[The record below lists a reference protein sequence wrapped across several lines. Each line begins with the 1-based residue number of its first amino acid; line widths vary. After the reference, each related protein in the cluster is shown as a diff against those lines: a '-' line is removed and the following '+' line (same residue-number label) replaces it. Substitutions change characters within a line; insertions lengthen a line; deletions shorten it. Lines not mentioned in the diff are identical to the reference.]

1 MMDEDYAFE
10 TQRQKRLDEES
21 PELEAL
27 RKLRNEVVKMSF
39 INDEL
44 EHRYGFLC
52 IAIIRISTLPHHQY
66 VFLREKVKGMLNGR
80 HVMDIEM
87 DGDLH
92 TNYVYDD
99 AMFAAMN
106 HAYRLGIVDQWI
118 KEMLDVLQ

>member
-10 TQRQKRLDEES
+10 TQRQKRIDEES

-27 RKLRNEVVKMSF
+27 RKLRNEVVKMSSSS
-39 INDEL
+39 DKPG
-44 EHRYGFLC
+44 HRYGFLC
-52 IAIIRISTLPHHQY
+52 TAISRISALPHHQY
-66 VFLREKVKGMLNGR
+66 VFLREKVEGMLNGR

-99 AMFAAMN
+99 AMFEAIN
-106 HAYRLGIVDQWI
+106 QAYRLGVVDQWI
-118 KEMLDVLQ
+118 KENQK